1 MSSTDDWVEKL
12 KQTRDEIKLQLHL
25 GTKEAE
31 DEWDEL
37 VGEWDKFAAKAQ
49 LEKSSDEVAD
59 AARDLGLK
67 LKAAFDRMKKT

>member
-1 MSSTDDWVEKL
+1 MSTTDDWVEKL

-25 GTKEAE
+25 GSKEAE

-49 LEKSSDEVAD
+49 LEKSSEEVAD

-67 LKAAFDRMKKT
+67 LKSAFDRMKKT